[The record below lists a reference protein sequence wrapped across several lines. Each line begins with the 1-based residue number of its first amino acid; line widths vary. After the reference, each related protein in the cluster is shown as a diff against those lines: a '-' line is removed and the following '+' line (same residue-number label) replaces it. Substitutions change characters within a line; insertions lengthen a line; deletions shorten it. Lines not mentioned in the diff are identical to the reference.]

1 MRTLLSLVDS
11 GIKASTADNFMSN
24 RSLFKMYLGRLFPR
38 GLASLN
44 LSARRFLTSRG
55 TPLRIVR
62 VCVAADGNGDDLPEQ
77 EHGKARVPGS
87 RRTLFKDAA
96 PPAPAESTTSMRE
109 LLDIHAQSLQDSG
122 TNLSPLEI
130 QKNRLHSVRTSL
142 RRETRG
148 PARAAVSREFRM
160 AERRLHS
167 SMRRPRQEEQVE
179 AEAGENYQEAGGRRQ
194 QQQERRAAAEE
205 YGDGVRNP
213 KGPKATD
220 RKRSNEPSPEAKER
234 AAEFAARNAAR
245 YVAAHTAY
253 KRQKAKAA
261 AAAARSDDDDDD
273 DEEDAPEGEI
283 EGEEMF
289 SLENQIMDLQ
299 GRPGG
304 RGRQR
309 DFTEEGGPFQG
320 PKLTHD
326 LPPEVNLRLLQTIL
340 MGSRN
345 SSMPEIPLGTSGI
358 TNGVIS
364 AILLAWRGNE
374 LVKLRVRDKRKVAK
388 KYLPYIRQVCDV
400 IESRSGGVVVWRSGR
415 SIWVYRGEDYTPS
428 EPGKIKEELLG
439 KAEVPIYVQE
449 LSAKQ
454 PLFGQKVTLPQ
465 GTVGYLTRGS
475 AGLLVEDPAGA
486 PAPPHGLGVIFLH
499 DAFGVGSS
507 DTQQHCKQVCDM
519 LSSVVGPGT
528 PVLMPDLTPGD
539 KDMWRGPVW
548 PPGKP
553 IFERQ
558 NGWLAN
564 DARGN
569 PAAVAPYVEAAVSY
583 MLGPEVGA
591 SRIVLVGTGWGG
603 WLALNMLAADAA
615 KLQIE
620 AEAEAEVEAEVAAAT
635 AAAEATPAAAAVTTA
650 TDHKPTGTKGSK
662 VVAGKSAAPDPRVLG
677 KAARH
682 MMEVMKRELPEEAGP
697 LQRGLWMLYG
707 PQAKGY
713 RQAKVL
719 ARYGGRRPRQ
729 VDPDVYR
736 GEGLIFSAGVVG
748 SPSHFFGDEERMAL
762 AMSVPLCFVCSKWDP
777 MEKFQLYMMP
787 PLVDQCAFKRFGKIT
802 PGFWGKQAQWSDPV
816 QARQA
821 TQATELAG
829 WFLRWHMAND
839 ETAQERVRK
848 FCMMG
853 KSGVGEKQTTNLGF
867 PWLEQVLLY
876 SGHEKQREQEMKLK
890 RQELGLPEVV
900 TKKELAKKAWRE
912 AKKQREAAMR
922 EREAGR
928 EWRPER
934 EAGRSDGR
942 RDDRDR
948 YDGRKGKEYG
958 GSDDLTSERWKERG
972 EDGGRAQWSRTAS
985 PPHGERWGG
994 RRWGTGAYD
1003 EERPG
1008 DRRPRPPPQR
1018 ESSWSRREYRDYNDT
1033 QGRPSSPWQ
1042 GRGSGRSR
1050 RWEGDE

>member
-1 MRTLLSLVDS
+1 MH
-11 GIKASTADNFMSN
+11 
-24 RSLFKMYLGRLFPR
+24 LGRLFPR
-38 GLASLN
+38 GFASLN
-44 LSARRFLTSRG
+44 LGARRFLASRL
-55 TPLRIVR
+55 TPSRIVR
-62 VCVAADGNGDDLPEQ
+62 VCVAADGNSDDLPKQ
-77 EHGKARVPGS
+77 EHGEARVPGS
-87 RRTLFKDAA
+87 RRTLFQDAA
-96 PPAPAESTTSMRE
+96 PPAPTESTTSMRE

-122 TNLSPLEI
+122 TNLETRLPIIPTHWDLHVQSPLEI
-130 QKNRLHSVRTSL
+130 QENRLHSVRTSL

-148 PARAAVSREFRM
+148 PARAAVSREFRV

-167 SMRRPRQEEQVE
+167 SVRRPRQEEQVE
-179 AEAGENYQEAGGRRQ
+179 TEAGEDHLGGRQ
-194 QQQERRAAAEE
+194 QQRQQWVAAAAKE
-205 YGDGVRNP
+205 YGDGMWSP
-213 KGPKATD
+213 KRPKTTN
-220 RKRSNEPSPEAKER
+220 RKKSKEPSPEAKER
-234 AAEFAARNAAR
+234 AAEVAARNAAR

-253 KRQKAKAA
+253 KRQKAVAA
-261 AAAARSDDDDDD
+261 AAAARSDDGDD
-273 DEEDAPEGEI
+273 DEEDAPEGEM
-283 EGEEMF
+283 EGEEIF
-289 SLENQIMDLQ
+289 SLENQIRDLQ
-299 GRPGG
+299 GQPGG

-309 DFTEEGGPFQG
+309 DFTEEGGPLQG

-345 SSMPEIPLGTSGI
+345 ASMPEIPLGTSGI
-358 TNGVIS
+358 TNGVIN
-364 AILLAWRGNE
+364 AMFLAWRGNE

-388 KYLPYIRQVCDV
+388 KYLPYIRQVCDL

-428 EPGKIKEELLG
+428 EPGKLKEELLG
-439 KAEVPIYVQE
+439 KTEVPIYFQE

-454 PLFGQKVTLPQ
+454 PLLGQKVTLPQ
-465 GTVGYLTRGS
+465 GTDGYLTRGS
-475 AGLLVEDPAGA
+475 AELLVEDPAGA
-486 PAPPHGLGVIFLH
+486 PAPAPPQGLGVIFLH
-499 DAFGVGSS
+499 DAFGAGSPN
-507 DTQQHCKQVCDM
+507 TQQHCKQVCDM
-519 LSSVVGPGT
+519 LASVVGPGT
-528 PVLMPDLTPGD
+528 PVLMPDLTMGD
-539 KDMWRGPVW
+539 KDIWRGPVW

-564 DARGN
+564 GARGN
-569 PAAVAPYVEAAVSY
+569 PEAVAPYVEAAVSY
-583 MLGPEVGA
+583 MRGPEVGA

-603 WLALNMLAADAA
+603 WLALNMLAADAT
-615 KLQIE
+615 KLQI
-620 AEAEAEVEAEVAAAT
+620 EAEVEAEVKAEAAT
-635 AAAEATPAAAAVTTA
+635 GAAETTPAAAAATTTIGRTPA
-650 TDHKPTGTKGSK
+650 GVKGGK
-662 VVAGKSAAPDPRVLG
+662 VAAGKSAAPDPRMLG
-677 KAARH
+677 KAALH
-682 MMEVMKRELPEEAGP
+682 MMEVMKRELPEEAGL

-707 PQAKGY
+707 PEAKGY

-729 VDPDVYR
+729 VDPDVYS
-736 GEGLIFSAGVVG
+736 GDGLIFSAGVVG

-802 PGFWGKQAQWSDPV
+802 PGFWGKQAVWSDPV

-867 PWLEQVLLY
+867 PWLEQLLLY
-876 SGHEKQREQEMKLK
+876 RGHEKQLEQEKKLK
-890 RQELGLPEVV
+890 RQELGLPEVL
-900 TKKELAKKAWRE
+900 TKKDLAKKARRE
-912 AKKQREAAMR
+912 AKKKRDAAMK
-922 EREAGR
+922 EQEAGR

-934 EAGRSDGR
+934 EAGRPGGR

-958 GSDDLTSERWKERG
+958 GRDDLTSERWEERG
-972 EDGGRAQWSRTAS
+972 EDGGRGDWSRTA
-985 PPHGERWGG
+985 
-994 RRWGTGAYD
+994 
-1003 EERPG
+1003 
-1008 DRRPRPPPQR
+1008 PPP
-1018 ESSWSRREYRDYNDT
+1018 
-1033 QGRPSSPWQ
+1033 
-1042 GRGSGRSR
+1042 
-1050 RWEGDE
+1050 